1 VDYSVWNPGT
11 DKLIAENYGPG
22 SLSQKQKYR
31 DALIEKF
38 SLKIDKSTPLLC
50 MISHLSSQ
58 KGIDFLMAASEDL
71 KDQCMV
77 VLGEGDSK
85 YENFFSELAKAN
97 PRRFAVALTFD
108 DALAHQVL
116 AGSDILLMPSIY
128 EPCGLMQIYT
138 LKYGTVPI
146 VSSVG
151 RLDDSVQPFDGKTGT
166 GFKFAPND
174 RKSFSKLCKTLWSG
188 LPISLAETV

>member
-1 VDYSVWNPGT
+1 
-11 DKLIAENYGPG
+11 
-22 SLSQKQKYR
+22 
-31 DALIEKF
+31 
-38 SLKIDKSTPLLC
+38 
-50 MISHLSSQ
+50 MISRLSSQ

-97 PRRFAVALTFD
+97 PGRFAVALTFD
-108 DALAHQVL
+108 DAQAHQVL
-116 AGSDILLMPSIY
+116 AGSDILLIPSIY
-128 EPCGLMQIYT
+128 EPCELMQMYA

-151 RLDDSVQPFDGKTGT
+151 GLDDSKQPFDGKTGT

-174 RKSFSKLCKTLWSG
+174 RKSFQQTLQNSMVWFADKLGWDRLTNNGMDMGFSWNNAAQQYS
-188 LPISLAETV
+188 SLFQDIPPNH